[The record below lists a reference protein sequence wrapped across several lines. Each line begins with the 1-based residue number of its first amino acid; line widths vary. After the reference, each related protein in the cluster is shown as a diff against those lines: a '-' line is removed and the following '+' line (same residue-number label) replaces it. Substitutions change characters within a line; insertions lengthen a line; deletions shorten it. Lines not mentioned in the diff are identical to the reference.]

1 MFGYTFY
8 YKVYNTWSTEAF
20 GPKPDDVNH
29 IYATLNMTRDT
40 EFTKEEI
47 STMEEALR
55 RIHMEND
62 SDVSAEDVVFITK
75 EEYESGTGG
84 DSKSISFD
92 VSPGKEPT
100 HEYNH

>member
-1 MFGYTFY
+1 MFEYTFY

-20 GPKPDDVNH
+20 GPRPEGINH

-40 EFTKEEI
+40 EYTDEEI
-47 STMEEALR
+47 SVMREAIT

-62 SDVSAEDVVFITK
+62 PDVSSEDVIFISK
-75 EEYESGTGG
+75 EEYENGTGG

-92 VSPGKEPT
+92 VSPGKEPSY
-100 HEYNH
+100 EYNT